1 MKLNIFEPQT
11 SALDFAPSILAIQ
24 QRPPSPMPRAVLW
37 TLLALL
43 AILLLW
49 SLIGKL
55 DIVASAEGKLV
66 PQTYV
71 KIVQPADAGIVR
83 EILVAEGD
91 RVRAG
96 QVVLRLDTTLSEADT
111 AIVAKEVEL
120 RSLQLRRIEAETSNQ
135 NMTRRPED
143 SSELF
148 RQVEAQ
154 AHARRQAYQDTLQ
167 TERAVL
173 EQAKEDLQ
181 AAQAQVV
188 KLEKLLPIYREEE
201 ESLATLA
208 QQGLVPRFQLAEKQ
222 RQRIETEQNLFSQQ
236 RTVASLQSHI
246 GEAQGR
252 IARVTSEYRQQL
264 LGERVESQTQ
274 LQKAQHE
281 LSKQQHRGRLS
292 ELRAPQDGII
302 KDVATYTVGAVV
314 NAGTVLMS
322 LVPIDEELVA
332 EVMIRNDD
340 VGFVHEGQRV
350 KIKLAAYPF
359 QDYGMIDGTVKKIS
373 ADASDT
379 NNRQE
384 GQRDDADRDAPI
396 SPYKALVVLDEQ
408 GLSGGAVS
416 LPLAPGM
423 QVVADI
429 HKGKRTVMRY
439 LLSPVQKRL
448 SEAAREQ

>member
-1 MKLNIFEPQT
+1 MKLDFLEPQT
-11 SALDFAPSILAIQ
+11 AALDFAPAILAIQ
-24 QRPPSPMPRAVLW
+24 QRPPSPMPRMVLW
-37 TLLALL
+37 TLLILL
-43 AILLLW
+43 GILLLW
-49 SLIGKL
+49 SLLGKL

-83 EILVAEGD
+83 EILVTEGD

-96 QVVLRLDTTLSEADT
+96 QVLLRLDTTLSEADT

-120 RSLQLRRIEAETSNQ
+120 RSLQLRRIEAEMSDQ
-135 NMTRRPED
+135 KMSRRPED
-143 SSELF
+143 SAELF
-148 RQVEAQ
+148 RQVDAQ
-154 AHARRQAYQDTLQ
+154 ARARRQAYEDMLQ
-167 TERAVL
+167 TEEAVL
-173 EQAKEDLQ
+173 EQAKEDLHG
-181 AAQAQVV
+181 AQAQVV

-201 ESLATLA
+201 ESLARLA
-208 QQGLVPRFQLAEKQ
+208 QQGLVPKFQLAEKQ
-222 RQRIETEQNLFSQQ
+222 RQRIETEQNLLSQQ

-246 GEAQGR
+246 AESQGR

-264 LGERVESQTQ
+264 FSERVESQTQ

-281 LSKQQHRGRLS
+281 LLKQEHRGRLS

-340 VGFVHEGQRV
+340 VGFVREGQRV
-350 KIKLAAYPF
+350 KVKLAAYPF
-359 QDYGMIDGTVKKIS
+359 QDYGMIEGTVKKIS
-373 ADASDT
+373 ADASET
-379 NNRQE
+379 NNPQDPR
-384 GQRDDADRDAPI
+384 RDSEDRDAPV
-396 SPYKALVVLDEQ
+396 SPYKALVTLDEQ
-408 GLSGGAVS
+408 ALGAGVS
-416 LPLAPGM
+416 KLPLAPGM

-429 HKGKRTVMRY
+429 RKGERTVMQY
-439 LLSPVQKRL
+439 LLSPVQKTL
-448 SEAAREQ
+448 AEAARER